1 MQGINLNFF
10 SVLLVFSLSA
20 CSNAADYKPQ
30 QLDEKTVYKN
40 SEHDLNNTYS
50 DIKSYISDNKNEVR
64 YLIDTQ
70 RSWLRNR
77 NLKCNFNGKEANN
90 ENYKCLSDFNNSKRL
105 CCIKPLKVKF
115 S

>member
-50 DIKSYISDNKNEVR
+50 D
-64 YLIDTQ
+64 
-70 RSWLRNR
+70 
-77 NLKCNFNGKEANN
+77 
-90 ENYKCLSDFNNSKRL
+90 RL
-105 CCIKPLKVKF
+105 CCTNLSVKAF
-115 S
+115 SAI